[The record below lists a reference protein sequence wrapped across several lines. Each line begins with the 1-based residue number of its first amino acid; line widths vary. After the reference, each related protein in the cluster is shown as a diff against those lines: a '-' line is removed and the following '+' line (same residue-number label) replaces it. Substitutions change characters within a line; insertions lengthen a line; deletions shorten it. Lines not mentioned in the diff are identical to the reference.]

1 MKASLTPIYGNLAA
15 VASSMKDWPACVEQC
30 DKVLRKDSNNV
41 KALYRKGVA
50 LGRTKDFDEAI
61 SCLKKAVSLDATN
74 VASKRALRDVVAA
87 KKTQKKQLKS
97 TYGGMFSKLEGF
109 ASSNRP
115 KEPRKLDD
123 YDDLSDEDYDL
134 AKPGASPLAPV
145 DHQKG
150 LKRAFF
156 DISIDGVGKGRI
168 LMELFDDTVPKTV
181 NNLCGNQSSTCAS
194 SRGLSRSE

>member
-1 MKASLTPIYGNLAA
+1 
-15 VASSMKDWPACVEQC
+15 MKDWPACVEQC

-41 KALYRKGVA
+41 KALYRKA
-50 LGRTKDFDEAI
+50 SRSARPRTSTKPFR
-61 SCLKKAVSLDATN
+61 CLKKAVSLDATN
-74 VASKRALRDVVAA
+74 VASKRALRDVVQA
-87 KKTQKKQLKS
+87 KKTQQKQLKS

-115 KEPRKLDD
+115 KEPRNLDD

-156 DISIDGVGKGRI
+156 DISMSKGWI
-168 LMELFDDTVPKTV
+168 
-181 NNLCGNQSSTCAS
+181 Q
-194 SRGLSRSE
+194 